1 MAEPYLT
8 FLCQTTRQW
17 LGLWRPIHH
26 LSGTHKLAEYDIEL
40 DQRNRTIYSPQNPSS
55 FRGCCSLHHKDSVGH
70 NATAEA

>member
-26 LSGTHKLAEYDIEL
+26 LGGTHKLAEYDIEL
-40 DQRNRTIYSPQNPSS
+40 DR
-55 FRGCCSLHHKDSVGH
+55 RGTAQFIPHKTQAALEDVVRWLTK
-70 NATAEA
+70 AL